1 MRESSSGIFYLFFSD
16 GLSKIFPMFFFV
28 FHESWVFGPKLQPA
42 KGWVPTSVVVVE
54 VSRLQSYTS
63 VPGLRDDD
71 GGLKASEARPVLV
84 SHSCC

>member
-1 MRESSSGIFYLFFSD
+1 MGFWGETST
-16 GLSKIFPMFFFV
+16 
-28 FHESWVFGPKLQPA
+28 H
-42 KGWVPTSVVVVE
+42 KGVGSNLGGVE

-84 SHSCC
+84 IIVVASKHHLFKRIIHGKIPEISNFTFFFGSEV

>member
-1 MRESSSGIFYLFFSD
+1 MDCPKFS
-16 GLSKIFPMFFFV
+16 PMGF
-28 FHESWVFGPKLQPA
+28 WA
-42 KGWVPTSVVVVE
+42 KTSTRKGVGSNLGFVVE

-84 SHSCC
+84 IIVVARKNITFFCKKIIS